1 MNARRKSPL
10 LKIIMVLLIFLGL
23 SLLIGGLSAYL
34 FFAYFAKSEAEVK
47 VPDLMGKDFVSAFEL
62 LSKQKLAIKK
72 TPDYSSQADRGLITG
87 QYPTAGASI
96 KKGRT
101 VELKVSEGPSH
112 IEIPSFRNKSLLE
125 AQNVIRALS
134 VSSPGSI
141 KLGKVSYAGSSK
153 NPRDTVISQDPPPG
167 TILKSGVSVNLLLS
181 SGIPEKKII
190 MPDLIGMNIDQA
202 AGIIEKIGIELR
214 GVNQK
219 PAADIEENI
228 VMDQYPAGGAI
239 FPLSEPVDI
248 TVSVY
253 PRDEGRVKRGKLI
266 KYIVPEGFFS
276 KKVKMTLKDGDGEKT
291 IYNKVEKSGKK
302 LSLYVTFYRE
312 GEISVFID
320 DKYKEKIVLK

>member
-1 MNARRKSPL
+1 MNGRKKSPIF
-10 LKIIMVLLIFLGL
+10 KIIIVLLIFLGL
-23 SLLIGGLSAYL
+23 SVLIGGLSAYL

-72 TPDYSSQADRGLITG
+72 TADYSSQAERGLITG
-87 QYPTAGASI
+87 QYPAAGASI

-112 IEIPSFRNKSLLE
+112 IEIPSFRNKSLLD
-125 AQNVIRALS
+125 AQNIIRALS

-141 KLGKVSYAGSSK
+141 KLGKVSYANSAKS
-153 NPRDTVISQDPPPG
+153 PRETVISQDPPPG
-167 TILKSGVSVNLLLS
+167 TILKSGVAVNLLLS
-181 SGIPEKKII
+181 TGVPDKKII

-202 AGIIEKIGIELR
+202 AVIIEKLGIELR

-228 VMDQYPAGGAI
+228 VTDQYPAGGAI
-239 FPLSEPVDI
+239 FSLSDPVDI

-276 KKVKMTLKDGDGEKT
+276 KKVKMVLKDGEGEKI
-291 IYNKVEKSGKK
+291 IYNRVEKPGKK
-302 LSLYVTFYRE
+302 LSLYVSYYRD

-320 DKYKEKIVLK
+320 DKYREKIVLK